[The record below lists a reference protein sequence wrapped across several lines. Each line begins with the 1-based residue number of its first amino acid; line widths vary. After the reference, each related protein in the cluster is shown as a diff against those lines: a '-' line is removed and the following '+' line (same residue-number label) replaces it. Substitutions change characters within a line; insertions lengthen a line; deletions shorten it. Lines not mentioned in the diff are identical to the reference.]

1 MVPSLPMEVHVKKY
15 LLGLVV
21 LSLLSGSAIRG
32 DDKSEHA
39 GDATHKTVR
48 PDAIK
53 WGPAPAGLP
62 PGSQAAVLVGNPKK
76 PGPFVI
82 RAKLPDG
89 YKVPPHWHASDENIT
104 VISGTF
110 LIGHGDTLDPARMEE
125 LPAGSFCHMPKTMH
139 HFAMAKGETIIQ
151 VHGEGPFD
159 VTYINP
165 ADDQRKAGENK

>member
-1 MVPSLPMEVHVKKY
+1 MKKY
-15 LLGLVV
+15 LLMLAV

-32 DDKSEHA
+32 DDKTEHT
-39 GDATHKTVR
+39 GGSGHKAVR
-48 PDAIK
+48 PDAVK

-62 PGSQAAVLVGNPKK
+62 PGAQAAVLVGDPKK

-89 YKVPPHWHASDENIT
+89 YKVPPHWHSGDENIT

-110 LIGHGDTLDPARMEE
+110 LMGAGDKFEAKGMDEM
-125 LPAGSFCHMPKTMH
+125 PAGSFCHMPRTMH
-139 HFAMAKGETIIQ
+139 HFAMAKGETVIQ

-159 VTYINP
+159 ITYINP
-165 ADDQRKAGENK
+165 FDDPRKSDLQK